1 MLCPNGTVKPFLVSL
16 VEPVAYL
23 KSELHDEN
31 RLILRKEEI
40 MQLVAPFFPET
51 NDQIRADKRIE
62 AAITKAGDMGLLHKL
77 STSESDERYE
87 VRRIVK
93 ARFPIETLKELR
105 EQLEFH
111 ASASDSQ

>member
-1 MLCPNGTVKPFLVSL
+1 MPNGTVKPFLSSL

-40 MQLVAPFFPET
+40 MQLVAPFSRRPMTKFV
-51 NDQIRADKRIE
+51 RISVLK